1 MEKKI
6 NESSLSIQVKCENYV
21 LRVLVMNLRRY
32 LAISAFSKRERIDNR
47 DVYEYAGKVFNIT
60 PKAVLKTF
68 TEYKNIKKLDKST
81 CFHIL
86 KVKSPYMLT
95 VAYHEKFVNYYIENM
110 VKNPN
115 PELNKVLEGIKFNE
129 AKVLYSDDY
138 AGAKKYKMRFTGGV
152 TLSNDYHRIMKG
164 DFSNNEE

>member
-6 NESSLSIQVKCENYV
+6 NESSLSNQVRYDNYV

-32 LAISAFSKRERIDNR
+32 LAISAFSKRERIDNK
-47 DVYEYAGKVFNIT
+47 DVYAYAGKVFNIT

-68 TEYKNIKKLDKST
+68 TEYKDIKKLDKST

-86 KVKSPYMLT
+86 KAKSPYMLT
-95 VAYHEKFVNYYIENM
+95 VAYHEKFVNYYI
-110 VKNPN
+110 KNIVNNPD

-138 AGAKKYKMRFTGGV
+138 AGAKKCMMRVTGGI
-152 TLSNDYHRIMKG
+152 TLTNDYHRIMKG